1 MKINIHTHN
10 PKLGE
15 LTLSSVGIHPY
26 SAADATTDSLLTIER
41 NTTSIDAIG
50 EIGLDYSC
58 GVDKGVQS
66 LIFRAQLEIA
76 QKAGKGVVLHCV
88 KAFEETMNT
97 LKAYNLK
104 FVIFHGFIG
113 SAVQAARATERG
125 YYLSFGERTFR
136 SPRSME
142 ALKATPI
149 DRLFL
154 ETDEADVSID
164 EIYGKVSEIL
174 GVPVAVLE
182 YITNENYNRICG

>member
-15 LTLSSVGIHPY
+15 LTLSSAGIHPY

-66 LIFRAQLEIA
+66 LIFCAQLEIA

-113 SAVQAARATERG
+113 SAVQAARATERV

-182 YITNENYNRICG
+182 YITNENDNRICG

>member
-1 MKINIHTHN
+1 M
-10 PKLGE
+10 
-15 LTLSSVGIHPY
+15 
-26 SAADATTDSLLTIER
+26 
-41 NTTSIDAIG
+41 
-50 EIGLDYSC
+50 
-58 GVDKGVQS
+58 
-66 LIFRAQLEIA
+66 
-76 QKAGKGVVLHCV
+76 
-88 KAFEETMNT
+88 
-97 LKAYNLK
+97 
-104 FVIFHGFIG
+104 
-113 SAVQAARATERG
+113 QAARATERG